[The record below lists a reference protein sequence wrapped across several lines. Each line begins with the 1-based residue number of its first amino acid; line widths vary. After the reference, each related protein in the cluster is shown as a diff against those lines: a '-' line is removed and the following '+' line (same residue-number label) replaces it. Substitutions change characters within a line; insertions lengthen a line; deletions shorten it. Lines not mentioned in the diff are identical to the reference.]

1 MTLSGLLLDRPVT
14 IQSVPLFRSLV
25 FCRHPRSSVCGS
37 GEGLFYFPLRGSSTM
52 YLPWCAASARLVP
65 YFSPG
70 FFSIAAFPA
79 ASIYFFST
87 YFYKE
92 LFSGEKKIFFG
103 SISFFSISFILSQPS
118 SRRVFILF
126 SAVSTTVRGY
136 KSSSFNLGVIASG
149 RDYVTPKATAAFC
162 ELIFHLRYRP
172 SEPFYRQWC
181 FSHFWIYF
189 SVRMERISR
198 LGPLSY
204 LSNSEFSGL
213 VAGRTTEWC
222 RASPRAR
229 VTFLGL

>member
-1 MTLSGLLLDRPVT
+1 
-14 IQSVPLFRSLV
+14 
-25 FCRHPRSSVCGS
+25 
-37 GEGLFYFPLRGSSTM
+37 M

-70 FFSIAAFPA
+70 FFSVAAFPA

-87 YFYKE
+87 YFHKE
-92 LFSGEKKIFFG
+92 LFSGEKKNRVYQFYFYQFLFSLIRLPDGFLFF
-103 SISFFSISFILSQPS
+103 QPS
-118 SRRVFILF
+118 SRRDIILLSTVF
-126 SAVSTTVRGY
+126 ATGRGY

-198 LGPLSY
+198 LGPPSY